1 MRFHVLTLFPDFF
14 SSPLE
19 CSILGRARQ
28 NGHVQVDLHDI
39 REHTHDRHRTV
50 DDLPFGGGG
59 GMVMKAGPVVEC
71 IESVREAHPPQRT
84 YLLGA
89 GGRPLDQD
97 FAQELSEL
105 DSLALGCGHYEGL
118 DARIEAHVDGEI
130 AIGDYVLT
138 GGELGA
144 LVIIDAVSRLRD
156 GVLGNPDSPLN
167 ESFTGEPLLEHP
179 QYTRPREFRGQE
191 VPEILL
197 SGDHGK
203 VARWR
208 RKEALRRTLERRPDL
223 LEKHAPDDLDRTL
236 LQEIASES
244 VEKGAENT

>member
-1 MRFHVLTLFPDFF
+1 MQFHVLTLFPEFF
-14 SSPLE
+14 TSPLE
-19 CSILGRARQ
+19 CSILGRARTQ
-28 NGHVQVDLHDI
+28 GLVSVDFHDI

-59 GMVMKAGPVVEC
+59 GMVMKVAPVVEC
-71 IESVREAHPPQRT
+71 IESVRATHQPQRT

-89 GGRPLDQD
+89 GGRPFNQEL
-97 FAQELSEL
+97 AQELSQL
-105 DSLALGCGHYEGL
+105 DSLALICGHYEGL
-118 DARIEAHVDGEI
+118 DARIDAHVDGEI

-144 LVIIDAVSRLRD
+144 LVIIDSVARLRD
-156 GVLGNPDSPLN
+156 GVLGNPESPLH

-179 QYTRPREFRGQE
+179 HYTRPREFRGE
-191 VPEILL
+191 SIPEILI

-208 RKEALRRTLERRPDL
+208 RKESLRRTLERRPDL
-223 LEKHAPDDLDRTL
+223 LARHVPDDLDRTL
-236 LQEIASES
+236 LEELSRES
-244 VEKGAENT
+244 VKKGTENT